1 MFCIIKYHKILFLIL
16 PIILLN
22 CQLNEPTKN
31 HGIVFLE
38 NRANKLVINKS
49 NKNDVLKIIGQ
60 PHTKSIDNANHWIYF
75 ERVLT
80 KGSFHKLGQNIV
92 KTNNLLQL
100 EFDKYGILKNK
111 KLIDKNEIK
120 KVDFSKME
128 TNNELTQKS
137 FIEKFLQSVKTKMY
151 KNNASN

>member
-1 MFCIIKYHKILFLIL
+1 MFFKIKYHKILFLIL

-60 PHTKSIDNANHWIYF
+60 PHTKSIDNANNWIYF

>member
-60 PHTKSIDNANHWIYF
+60 PHTKSIDNANNWIYF